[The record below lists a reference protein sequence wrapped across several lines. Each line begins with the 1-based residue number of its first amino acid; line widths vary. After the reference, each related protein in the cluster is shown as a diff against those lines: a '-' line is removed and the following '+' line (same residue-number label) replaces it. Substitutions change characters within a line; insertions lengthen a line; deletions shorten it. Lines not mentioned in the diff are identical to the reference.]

1 MSYQEIRSG
10 WDNATA
16 MASLNDK
23 IYIIDNGT
31 LYCVDEAG
39 EYSEVSSGWSGA
51 TLLTAMSGSLWIVHS
66 GMLYR
71 VEPE

>member
-16 MASLNDK
+16 MAAMNGK

-31 LYCVDEAG
+31 LYCVDEEG
-39 EYSEVSSGWSGA
+39 EYTEVSSGWSGA
-51 TLLTAMSGSLWIVHS
+51 TLLTAMNGSLWIVHS

-71 VEPE
+71 VET

>member
-10 WDNATA
+10 WSNATA

-23 IYIIDNGT
+23 LYIIDSGT

-39 EYSEVSSGWSGA
+39 EYSEVSSGWSDA
-51 TLLTAMSGSLWIVHS
+51 TLLTAMNGSLWIIHS
-66 GMLYR
+66 GTLYR
-71 VEPE
+71 IDA

>member
-1 MSYQEIRSG
+1 MSYEEIRSG

-16 MASLNDK
+16 MASLNGH

-39 EYSEVSSGWSGA
+39 DYTEVSSGWSGA
-51 TLLTAMSGSLWIVHS
+51 TLLTAMNGSLWIIHS
-66 GMLYR
+66 GTLYR
-71 VEPE
+71 VET